1 MQIMMKY
8 GYIFI
13 LLSAFILSCEQE
25 MSSEQADSF
34 IKFYGSYL
42 MDEAGDVEVL
52 GNGGYA
58 ICGTETS
65 ESQGKR
71 MVLIVTDEFGN
82 VESGFPRYYMQDGLE
97 TGGSSLIA
105 LQNGSGG
112 FVLSGYVERPVA
124 GSSGVQKDIFVV
136 RTTAAGDTSWQRSYG
151 SVEDEQVLHSV
162 EGIRSGYLLAGYQL
176 KNGKSDIMVMGVTE
190 EGDSVRLS
198 LNYNNPYAVNSAATY
213 LLNAGNMY
221 LCTCTYDKINGEGT
235 GIQVLT
241 FNDDLSPLAK
251 NLSGEYNEYG
261 MCILEEGVGQFL
273 VLGNREGASGGSEI
287 LLYGI
292 ETQGLLITNS
302 TLNATISEVNSDLI
316 GERMAQTTSGGLA
329 ITGTRRADNNDEILL
344 QFVSSSYQTEMPVSF
359 GASGAQT
366 GKDIELAGDGG
377 FVVLGTNSD
386 GGSSTIS
393 LLKTNSSGDIE

>member
-1 MQIMMKY
+1 MKMKY

-65 ESQGKR
+65 ETEGKR
-71 MVLIVTDEFGN
+71 MVLIVTDAFGN
-82 VESGFPRYYMQDGLE
+82 VKSGFPRYFMQDGLE

-112 FVLSGYVERPVA
+112 FVLSGYVEKPLA

-151 SVEDEQVLHSV
+151 SLEDELVLHSI
-162 EGIRSGYLLAGYQL
+162 EGIRSGYMLAGYQL
-176 KNGKSDIMVMGVTE
+176 KGGKSDIMVMAVTE

-198 LNYNNPYAVNSAATY
+198 LNYNNPNAENSAATN
-213 LLNAGNMY
+213 LLKAGNMY
-221 LCTCTYDKINGEGT
+221 LCACTYDKINAEGT

-241 FNDDLSPLAK
+241 FDDDLSPLARK
-251 NLSGEYNEYG
+251 LSGEYNEYG
-261 MCILEEGVGQFL
+261 TCILEDGGGRFL
-273 VLGNREGASGGSEI
+273 VLGNREGASGRSEI
-287 LLYGI
+287 LLYAI
-292 ETQGLLITNS
+292 ETQGLLITSS
-302 TLNATISEVNSDLI
+302 TLNATISEVNADLR
-316 GERMAQTTSGGLA
+316 GERLTKTSSGGLA

-344 QFVSSSYQTEMPVSF
+344 QLVSASYQVEMPVSF
-359 GASGAQT
+359 GASGSQT
-366 GKDIELAGDGG
+366 GKDIELADDGG
-377 FVVLGTNSD
+377 FVVLGTNSE
-386 GGSSTIS
+386 GESSTIS
-393 LLKTNSSGDIE
+393 LLKTNSSGLIK

>member
-1 MQIMMKY
+1 MMMKY
-8 GYIFI
+8 GFIVI

-65 ESQGKR
+65 ESEGKR

-82 VESGFPRYYMQDGLE
+82 VKSGFPRYYMQDGFE
-97 TGGSSLIA
+97 TGGSSMIA

-124 GSSGVQKDIFVV
+124 GSTGVQKDIFVV

-151 SVEDEQVLHSV
+151 SVEDELVLHSI
-162 EGIRSGYLLAGYQL
+162 EGIRSGYMLAGYQL
-176 KNGKSDIMVMGVTE
+176 KNGKSDIMVMAVTE

-198 LNYNNPYAVNSAATY
+198 LNYNNPNAENSAATY
-213 LLNAGNMY
+213 LLKAGNMY
-221 LCTCTYDKINGEGT
+221 LCACTYDKINAEGT

-241 FNDDLSPLAK
+241 FDDDLSPLAK
-251 NLSGEYNEYG
+251 KLSGEHNEYG
-261 MCILEEGVGQFL
+261 MCILEDGGGRFL
-273 VLGNREGASGGSEI
+273 VLGNREGTSGRSEM

-302 TLNATISEVNSDLI
+302 TLNATISEVNADLR
-316 GERMAQTTSGGLA
+316 GERMTKTSAGGLA

-344 QFVSSSYQTEMPVSF
+344 QLVSSSYQVEMPVSF
-359 GASGAQT
+359 GAFGSQT
-366 GKDIELAGDGG
+366 GKDIELTDDGG
-377 FVVLGTNSD
+377 FVVLGTNSE
-386 GGSSTIS
+386 GVSSTIS
-393 LLKTNSSGDIE
+393 LLKTNSNGLIK